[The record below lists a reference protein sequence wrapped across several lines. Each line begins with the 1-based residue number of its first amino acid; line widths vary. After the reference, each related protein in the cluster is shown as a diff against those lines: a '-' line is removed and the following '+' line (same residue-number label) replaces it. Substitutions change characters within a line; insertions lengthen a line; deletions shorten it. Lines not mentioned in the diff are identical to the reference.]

1 MESHAVVSLRTWWLT
16 NAKKKHVSKI
26 RLHLK
31 TSNCKTNKYI
41 EKEINHQ
48 KNRRQICLPLQ
59 FAISFLF

>member
-16 NAKKKHVSKI
+16 NANKKKCGTKI

-41 EKEINHQ
+41 KKRN
-48 KNRRQICLPLQ
+48 K
-59 FAISFLF
+59 SFNK